1 VTPSA
6 EPAGPGG
13 FEESGGWPAVLGQLA
28 SGQDLGSVGARLALS
43 EVLLGNATPAQIAAF
58 VFGLRCK
65 GETIEEMTGL
75 VAAMLGAAERV
86 AVPEPLANRLV
97 DTCGTGGDRSGTINV
112 STIAALVVAGAGV
125 PVCKHGG
132 RAASSK
138 AGSADVL
145 EALGVV
151 IDLGPAGVATCIR
164 EAGIGFCFAPRYHP
178 AMRHAVPVRR
188 ELGVPTAFN
197 FLGPL
202 ANPAGVRRQVVGV
215 GDPAMAEKM
224 ARVLAAGGATHVLV
238 VHGEDGLDELSTTG
252 PSRMYEYRAAGSGE
266 SGGSGVSRGSG
277 GSPSRS
283 EAGIGGGT
291 VARSDVDVCAVPVDP
306 LEFGLAPARLSDLL
320 GGDAATNAEL
330 ARRVLDGDKG
340 PHRDI
345 VLLNAAAGLLVG
357 GAVSSLVDGIARGAS
372 VIDEG
377 RAAACLDRL
386 IAVSNQVA
394 ASAAGGV
401 PGSGSSRFP

>member
-1 VTPSA
+1 MNAGGLSAGGDGRPDTVAVSSSA

-13 FEESGGWPAVLGQLA
+13 FEESGGWPAILGRLA

-86 AVPEPLANRLV
+86 VVPEPVANRLV

-112 STIAALVVAGAGV
+112 STIAALVVAGAGI

-151 IDLGPAGVATCIR
+151 IDLGPAGVSRCIS

-252 PSRMYEYRAAGSGE
+252 PSTMYEYRAGGSGE
-266 SGGSGVSRGSG
+266 ATAESRSRRMPGSASRGG
-277 GSPSRS
+277 P
-283 EAGIGGGT
+283 
-291 VARSDVDVCAVPVDP
+291 
-306 LEFGLAPARLSDLL
+306 GLAPMFVRCRS
-320 GGDAATNAEL
+320 T
-330 ARRVLDGDKG
+330 R
-340 PHRDI
+340 
-345 VLLNAAAGLLVG
+345 
-357 GAVSSLVDGIARGAS
+357 
-372 VIDEG
+372 
-377 RAAACLDRL
+377 
-386 IAVSNQVA
+386 
-394 ASAAGGV
+394 
-401 PGSGSSRFP
+401 